1 MKFLMSRFGGHSVT
15 IGKGKS
21 SDLNLPEDQSLD
33 HMLDHYA
40 QEIIPNYFFISSY
53 DAKPEWM
60 GSLKWQDFSK
70 KPVKIGTLEHNFNEV
85 FLQYDVSATTDIYL
99 TTHQWSNVYAIIIKT
114 HKYGLED
121 VVHQYTESF
130 DYVLQVFIRR
140 PGIENA
146 KLNAKELERILLIL
160 FYKMN
165 LVYEDYIEYFTP
177 SKTSLGK
184 LISEDFYKSLPTT
197 LVNVDSDDKLIQLL
211 KQEPNHI

>member
-1 MKFLMSRFGGHSVT
+1 MQFLMSRYGGHGVT

-21 SDLNLPEDQSLD
+21 SDSKLPKDQSLD
-33 HMLDHYA
+33 YMLDHYA
-40 QEIIPNYFFISSY
+40 QEIIPNYFVMSSY

-60 GSLKWQDFSK
+60 GSLQWKDFPK

-85 FLQYDVSATTDIYL
+85 LLQYDVSVTTDIYI
-99 TTHQWSNVYAIIIKT
+99 TTHHWSNVYAIIIKT
-114 HKYGLED
+114 HKHGLED
-121 VVHQYTESF
+121 VVHEYMESY

-160 FYKMN
+160 FYKMG
-165 LVYEDYIEYFTP
+165 LIYKDYIETFIP

-184 LISEDFYKSLPTT
+184 LITNTFCKSLTT
-197 LVNVDSDDKLIQLL
+197 ALVNVDSDDKLIKLL
-211 KQEPNHI
+211 EQ

>member
-1 MKFLMSRFGGHSVT
+1 MKFLMSRYGGHAVT

-21 SDLNLPEDQSLD
+21 SDSELPEDQSLD
-33 HMLDHYA
+33 YMLDHYA
-40 QEIIPNYFFISSY
+40 QEIIPYYFIISSY

-60 GSLKWQDFSK
+60 GSLEWQDFPK

-99 TTHQWSNVYAIIIKT
+99 TTHQWSNVYAVIIKT
-114 HKYGLED
+114 HKKGLED
-121 VVHQYTESF
+121 VVNEYTESY

-140 PGIENA
+140 PGVETA

-160 FYKMN
+160 FYKMD
-165 LVYEDYIEYFTP
+165 LVYEDYIEAFTP

-184 LISEDFYKSLPTT
+184 LISEEFCKSLPTAM
-197 LVNVDSDDKLIQLL
+197 VNVDSDDKLIQLL
-211 KQEPNHI
+211 KQEPNHL

>member
-40 QEIIPNYFFISSY
+40 QEIIPNYFIISSY

-60 GSLKWQDFSK
+60 GSLKWQDFPK
-70 KPVKIGTLEHNFNEV
+70 KPVKIGTLEHKFNEV
-85 FLQYDVSATTDIYL
+85 FLQYDVSATTDIYI
-99 TTHQWSNVYAIIIKT
+99 TYHHWSNVYAIIIKT

-165 LVYEDYIEYFTP
+165 LVYEDDIEAFTP

-211 KQEPNHI
+211 KQESNHI

>member
-1 MKFLMSRFGGHSVT
+1 MQFLMSRYGGHGLT

-21 SDLNLPEDQSLD
+21 SDSELPEDQSLD
-33 HMLDHYA
+33 YMLDHYA
-40 QEIIPNYFFISSY
+40 QEIIPNYFVISSY

-60 GSLKWQDFSK
+60 GAMQWKDFPK

-85 FLQYDVSATTDIYL
+85 LLQYDVSVTTDIYL
-99 TTHQWSNVYAIIIKT
+99 TFHQYSNVYAIIIKT

-121 VVHQYTESF
+121 VVYEYTENF

-146 KLNAKELERILLIL
+146 KLNTKELERILLIL
-160 FYKMN
+160 FYKMD
-165 LVYEDYIEYFTP
+165 LIYEDYIEYFIP

-184 LISEDFYKSLPTT
+184 LLSEDFCKSLPTAM
-197 LVNVDSDDKLIQLL
+197 VNVDSDDKLIQLL

>member
-60 GSLKWQDFSK
+60 GSMQWKDFSK
-70 KPVKIGTLEHNFNEV
+70 KPVKIGTLDHKFNEV
-85 FLQYDVSATTDIYL
+85 FLQYDVSVTTDIYI
-99 TTHQWSNVYAIIIKT
+99 TYHHWSNVYAIIIKT
-114 HKYGLED
+114 YKQGLED

>member
-60 GSLKWQDFSK
+60 GSMQWKDFSK
-70 KPVKIGTLEHNFNEV
+70 KPVKIGTLEHKFNEV
-85 FLQYDVSATTDIYL
+85 FLQYDVSVTTDIYI
-99 TTHQWSNVYAIIIKT
+99 TTQHWSNVYAIIIKT
-114 HKYGLED
+114 HKQGLED

-146 KLNAKELERILLIL
+146 KLNAKELKRILLVL
-160 FYKMN
+160 FYKMD
-165 LVYEDYIEYFTP
+165 LIYEDYIEAFTP
-177 SKTSLGK
+177 SKTGLGK
-184 LISEDFYKSLPTT
+184 LISEEFCKTMPTA
-197 LVNVDSDDKLIQLL
+197 LVNVNSDEKLIQLL
-211 KQEPNHI
+211 KQETNYI

>member
-21 SDLNLPEDQSLD
+21 SDSNLPEDQSLD
-33 HMLDHYA
+33 NMLDHYA
-40 QEIIPNYFFISSY
+40 QEIIPNYFVISSY

-60 GSLKWQDFSK
+60 GSMEWKDFPK

-85 FLQYDVSATTDIYL
+85 LLQYDISVTTDIYL
-99 TTHQWSNVYAIIIKT
+99 TFHQWSNVYAIIIKT
-114 HKYGLED
+114 HKQGLED
-121 VVHQYTESF
+121 VAHEYTESF

-160 FYKMN
+160 FYKMD
-165 LVYEDYIEYFTP
+165 LVYEDYIETFTP
-177 SKTSLGK
+177 SKTPLGK
-184 LISEDFYKSLPTT
+184 LISEEFYKNLPTK
-197 LVNVDSDDKLIQLL
+197 LVSADSDEKLIELL
-211 KQEPNHI
+211 NQMPNYI

>member
-60 GSLKWQDFSK
+60 GSMQWKDFSK
-70 KPVKIGTLEHNFNEV
+70 KPVKIGTLEHKFNEV
-85 FLQYDVSATTDIYL
+85 FLQYDVSVTTDIYI
-99 TTHQWSNVYAIIIKT
+99 TYHHWSNVYAIIIKT
-114 HKYGLED
+114 YKQGLED

-165 LVYEDYIEYFTP
+165 LVYKDDIEAFTP
-177 SKTSLGK
+177 SKTGLGK
-184 LISEDFYKSLPTT
+184 LISEEFCKTMPTA
-197 LVNVDSDDKLIQLL
+197 LVNVNSDEKLIQLL
-211 KQEPNHI
+211 KQETNYI

>member
-21 SDLNLPEDQSLD
+21 SDSNLPEDQSLD

-40 QEIIPNYFFISSY
+40 QEIIPNYFVISSY

-60 GSLKWQDFSK
+60 GSMQWKDFPK

-85 FLQYDVSATTDIYL
+85 FLQYDVFVTTDIYL
-99 TTHQWSNVYAIIIKT
+99 TFQHWSNVYAIIIKT
-114 HKYGLED
+114 HKQSLED
-121 VVHQYTESF
+121 VVYEYSESY

-140 PGIENA
+140 PGIESA

-160 FYKMN
+160 FYKMD
-165 LVYEDYIEYFTP
+165 LIYEDYIEAFTP

-184 LISEDFYKSLPTT
+184 LISVDFHKSLPTT

-211 KQEPNHI
+211 NQEPNHI